1 MSKSPRGRPM
11 SSSSR
16 DEDIMKR
23 DQLRKAANAT
33 DPIEKCRALALSRGN
48 GGILKIGKAFKIF
61 DDDRSGNL
69 NQEEFKKGLNE
80 WCRQIQDETKRL
92 TEQELTEVFQ
102 KFDKDGGGTISYNEF
117 LRQLRGPMS
126 STRKNLIDLA
136 FKKMD
141 KTGDEQITIA
151 DLKGVYNAKRHPEV
165 MSGEKTEAEV
175 LTKFLHTFES
185 DSSSPDVEPSGDGV
199 VTREEFENYYAG
211 VSASIDQDIY
221 FDLVMRNAYK
231 L

>member
-1 MSKSPRGRPM
+1 
-11 SSSSR
+11 
-16 DEDIMKR
+16 
-23 DQLRKAANAT
+23 
-33 DPIEKCRALALSRGN
+33 
-48 GGILKIGKAFKIF
+48 
-61 DDDRSGNL
+61 
-69 NQEEFKKGLNE
+69 
-80 WCRQIQDETKRL
+80 
-92 TEQELTEVFQ
+92 
-102 KFDKDGGGTISYNEF
+102 
-117 LRQLRGPMS
+117 MS

-199 VTREEFENYYAG
+199 V
-211 VSASIDQDIY
+211 S
-221 FDLVMRNAYK
+221 
-231 L
+231 